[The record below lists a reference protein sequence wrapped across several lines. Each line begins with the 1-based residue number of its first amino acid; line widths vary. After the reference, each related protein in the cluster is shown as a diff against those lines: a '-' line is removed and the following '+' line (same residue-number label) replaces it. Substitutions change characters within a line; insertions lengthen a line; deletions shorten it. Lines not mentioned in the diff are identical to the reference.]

1 MSILDFEK
9 PLLALKNKIEELRT
23 LQGDDTISL
32 ADEIRKLENKA
43 KQLEVGTYSK
53 LDAWQKTQ
61 LARHAQRPY
70 TLDFIEEC
78 TEGFQQ
84 LHGDRTFRDD
94 PAIVGGFCKIDG
106 HPFLVVGHQKGRNT
120 EQKVYRN
127 FGMPHPEGYRKAMRL
142 MKLADKFG
150 VPILALIDT
159 PGAYPGLGA
168 EERGQSEAIA
178 VNLREMAG
186 LEVPVI
192 AVVTGEGGSGGA
204 LALGVAN
211 KVLML
216 EHSIYSVISP
226 EGCAGILF
234 KDGSRAQEA
243 AKSLKYVA
251 QDLQEFNI
259 IDEIIPEPLGGAHTN
274 PAECLNSLKKA
285 VLKHFKELR
294 KLSGEELVE
303 QRYERFRDIGEFN
316 DANL

>member
-1 MSILDFEK
+1 M
-9 PLLALKNKIEELRT
+9 
-23 LQGDDTISL
+23 
-32 ADEIRKLENKA
+32 
-43 KQLEVGTYSK
+43 
-53 LDAWQKTQ
+53 
-61 LARHAQRPY
+61 
-70 TLDFIEEC
+70 
-78 TEGFQQ
+78 
-84 LHGDRTFRDD
+84 HGDRNFRDD

-106 HPFLVVGHQKGRNT
+106 QSFLVVGHQKGRNT

-150 VPILALIDT
+150 IPILTLIDT

-186 LEVPVI
+186 LGVPVI

-234 KDGSRAQEA
+234 KDGSRAKEA
-243 AKSLKYVA
+243 AKSLKYAA
-251 QDLQEFNI
+251 QDLLGFKI
-259 IDEIIPEPLGGAHTN
+259 IDEIVPEPLGGAHTD
-274 PAECLNSLKKA
+274 PSVCLNNLKKT
-285 VLKHFKELR
+285 VLKHYKELK
-294 KLSGEELVE
+294 KLSPDELID